1 MAIQPRPGAARGI
14 HTATLAGRKPRRAVD
29 SGIAQI
35 AAGFGLVIL
44 VGFILLSL
52 PISSTERE
60 WVEPR
65 VSLFTTVSAVCV
77 TGLIV
82 VDTPAHW
89 SVFGELVVLGLIQI
103 GGLGYMVGTTV
114 VLWALGRRLGIRDR
128 NMLRQYYGAP
138 SMGET
143 LSFAR
148 AVGIFT
154 LVFESTGMAV
164 LTLARYFHGDSW
176 GEAAWWGFFHAISAF
191 NNAGFALTEI
201 DMAQS
206 SGSPAIVL
214 PMVVLIVAGSLGFL
228 PVMAIVKWKSF
239 SRLALDHK
247 LVLTTA
253 AFLLV
258 FGTLFIT
265 ALEWNNQE
273 TVGEHPPIERPLA
286 GLFHTANRTSG
297 FSAFDVGQMSDE
309 SKLVTIGLMF
319 VGGAAG
325 STAGGLK
332 LGAFSL
338 LFALMLSTLR
348 GQQHVS
354 AFNRRIPRAVVQQ
367 ATTLALF
374 FVALVFGFAVL
385 LTLTTDQP
393 FIDVLFEAVS
403 ATCTVGFSAAGTLTF
418 GSTGHLIL
426 IAGMLIGRFAPLM
439 LVLYMTKPRR
449 RVSYSH
455 ADDSVRLG

>member
-1 MAIQPRPGAARGI
+1 MAIQPRPGVATGI
-14 HTATLAGRKPRRAVD
+14 HTARMAERKPRRAVD
-29 SGIAQI
+29 SGIVRI
-35 AAGFGLVIL
+35 MAGFGLIIL

-52 PISSTERE
+52 PIASSDRE

-82 VDTPAHW
+82 VDTPEHW
-89 SVFGELVVLGLIQI
+89 SLFGEIVVLTLIQI

-128 NMLRQYYGAP
+128 NMLRAYYGAP

-148 AVGIFT
+148 AVGLFT
-154 LVFESTGMAV
+154 LAFEGAGMVV
-164 LTLARYFHGDSW
+164 LTGARLLQGEQLGD
-176 GEAAWWGFFHAISAF
+176 AAWWGLFHSVSAF
-191 NNAGFALTEI
+191 NNAGFALTPI
-201 DMAQS
+201 DLAS
-206 SGSPAIVL
+206 NTGNPVIVL
-214 PMVVLIVAGSLGFL
+214 TLVVLILAGSLGFL
-228 PVMAIVKWKSF
+228 PVMALVKWQSF

-253 AFLLV
+253 AAMLM
-258 FGTLFIT
+258 FGTLFVT
-265 ALEWNNQE
+265 ALEWNNSATLGAHSWE
-273 TVGEHPPIERPLA
+273 ERPLA

-297 FSAFDVGQMSDE
+297 FSAFDVGQMHDE
-309 SKLVTIGLMF
+309 TKLVTIGLMF

-338 LFALMLSTLR
+338 LLALMISTMR
-348 GQQHVS
+348 GERQVS
-354 AFNRRIPRAVVQQ
+354 LFRRRVPRSVVQQ

-374 FVALVFGFAVL
+374 YVALVFGFAVL
-385 LTLTTDQP
+385 LTLTTDQL

-403 ATCTVGFSAAGTLTF
+403 AVCTVGFTTAGTLTF
-418 GSTGHLIL
+418 GSTGHVIL
-426 IAGMLIGRFAPLM
+426 IVAMCIGRFAPLM

-449 RVSYSH
+449 RVAYQH
-455 ADDSVRLG
+455 PDDSVRLG